1 MFRVRFTCL
10 FPVQIVLAS
19 FGEIGFRLHNKRVF
33 CNLLVFPVNRGISSP
48 TLSEKFFDP
57 EIAEDDAGRIIEV
70 SSSVFPE
77 QVTIPTAFF
86 VGIPS

>member
-1 MFRVRFTCL
+1 M
-10 FPVQIVLAS
+10 
-19 FGEIGFRLHNKRVF
+19 
-33 CNLLVFPVNRGISSP
+33 LVFPVNRGISSP

-57 EIAEDDAGRIIEV
+57 EIAEDDAGIIIEV